1 MAINIYTY
9 DRLNKNLDIFNIPDI
24 VAHIPKLEDNDYQ
37 RGFIKRYFI
46 QKANDENSYVYEV
59 SSDTYS
65 DFNSTPFYKAQY
77 LKWRLTGTPEEVKES
92 NFKSVKLASQKIK
105 GLLLYLP
112 NYLQFY
118 KY

>member
-9 DRLNKNLDIFNIPDI
+9 NKLNRDLDVFNIPDI
-24 VAHIPKLEDNDYQ
+24 ITHIPTLENNDYK
-37 RGFIKRYFI
+37 RGFVKRYFI

-65 DFNSTPFYKAQY
+65 EFNTTPFYKTQY
-77 LKWRLTGTPEEVKES
+77 LKWRLSGTMDEVKES
-92 NFKSVKLASQKIK
+92 NFKSVKLASQKMK

>member
-9 DRLNKNLDIFNIPDI
+9 NRLNKNLDLFNIPEI
-24 VAHIPKLEDNDYQ
+24 ISYIPTPQSNDYE

-46 QKANDENSYVYEV
+46 QKSNDENSYVYEV
-59 SSDTYS
+59 SADTYS
-65 DFNSTPFYKAQY
+65 DFNANPFYKAQY
-77 LKWRLTGTPEEVKES
+77 LKWRLSGTSEEVSQS
-92 NFKSVKLASQKIK
+92 NYKAVKLASHKIK